1 MPSGYIPPG
10 IQWEN
15 HPALIRLLSA
25 CAFPAT
31 RLYCALA
38 GGGALRSLGSQGRT
52 QEFLTRRFF
61 SIFPFIPSAPRSGC
75 GWAFGQGLRIWRVQ
89 GVKVAMRQAAASSPT
104 LASLPPPHKS
114 ASSSIRC
121 PRLWLWGAGAWQ
133 PSGECPRRAPKPAP
147 PLRKDSLPLL
157 LWRGEGW
164 STGSLQWEAA
174 RAPGGGQAD
183 SHALFGAAALGAA
196 LYCRWGPR
204 ERRAGDGRASAA
216 ASSPPRPVPQDCS
229 WH

>member
-1 MPSGYIPPG
+1 MGEPSSPDQTCVRMCLPR
-10 IQWEN
+10 
-15 HPALIRLLSA
+15 HPVCTVPWPEVALCAPLNPKAEPRSSSPAASFLS
-25 CAFPAT
+25 
-31 RLYCALA
+31 
-38 GGGALRSLGSQGRT
+38 S
-52 QEFLTRRFF
+52 
-61 SIFPFIPSAPRSGC
+61 IPSAPRSGC
-75 GWAFGQGLRIWRVQ
+75 GWAFCQGLRIWRVQ

-147 PLRKDSLPLL
+147 PLRQDSLPLL

-174 RAPGGGQAD
+174 REPGGGQAD
-183 SHALFGAAALGAA
+183 SHALFGAVALGAA